1 MTNRKSSAAP
11 RTTGRRRW
19 VVATVVAAVALIYAA
34 LMAVLVFIR
43 SPGDA
48 VTQTDAVIYAVG
60 SADGSLNQA
69 ASVARM
75 LGDHRFDALLT
86 LGDMAPPDGSINA
99 YEQAYRSVFGRFDKQ
114 VKPTPGDLDYRTAGA
129 SGYYR
134 YFSDHALAFKAARY
148 YSFALAGWRIFSL
161 DSQQAD
167 LTPASD
173 TYRWLRDALGETTE
187 RCVAVYWHASK
198 PTGKN
203 VDPAGMSYIRALVGA
218 YGADVV
224 LTADADGYSHAT
236 ASDGV
241 TSFVVGTAGGV
252 SGQSLTTG
260 GSGSAGNAAGAL
272 QLTLNPGSAQY
283 AFHTADDTIS
293 DSGHITCHGRH
304 RAPSA
309 EPAAPQALV
318 AKPGP
323 TGIALS
329 WKPGTGGEPIIG
341 YLVLRSGER
350 IAFTKAVT
358 FLDTTLARG
367 ASVLY
372 SVRAVSAAGVP
383 SPDSDAAHSGGKSPG
398 YTDYSWTLVESN
410 PLAPTADKPQ
420 SKLWRYANTWW
431 GLLWGNDPAN
441 PRHSS
446 YYIQRFDPKTQAW
459 TNTGVAADDRNRS
472 HADALWVEST
482 KTLYVVSTIGSGGIK
497 LYRYSWTGST
507 YSLDPGFPTRLTD
520 DGSESVT
527 IARDSKGI
535 LWVTVTQRPG
545 GLGPCVP
552 GAQCVVRVLHSTTA
566 DWRWTAPI
574 QLPVQ
579 ESAVEPDDIS
589 TIVAFGGKA
598 IGVAWG
604 NQLVGGTFF
613 AIHADGTPDS
623 IWHLETV
630 FQRPRGSDDHL
641 NVKADSAGRVYLI
654 FKTSLNDPQ
663 LKKLSDPLMVL
674 AVRDAAGRWRESPVW
689 TVRDDV
695 TRPQILVDESA
706 GLIYAIAAANAS
718 GGAIYVKSAVISTLA
733 FQPGLG
739 SVLIA
744 VGLVNNPTTTK
755 QTVRLADG
763 ILVLASE
770 PNTHTYWHAY
780 LTPQMTIP

>member
-1 MTNRKSSAAP
+1 VTNVQSPEAP
-11 RTTGRRRW
+11 RRSGRRRW
-19 VVATVVAAVALIYAA
+19 IVAAAVTAVAVIYAA

-86 LGDMAPPDGSINA
+86 LGDLAPPDGSTIA
-99 YEQAYRSVFGRFDKQ
+99 YEGAYRPVFGRFDKQ
-114 VKPTPGDLDYRTAGA
+114 VKPTPGDLDYRTPSA
-129 SGYYR
+129 SGYYS
-134 YFSDHALAFKAARY
+134 YFSNHAVAFKAVPY

-173 TYRWLRDALGETTE
+173 MYRWLRDALGEATE
-187 RCVAVYWHASK
+187 PCVAAYWHTSK
-198 PTGKN
+198 PSGPK
-203 VDPAGMSYIRALVGA
+203 VDPAGMSYVRALLGA

-224 LTADADGYSHAT
+224 LSADADTYSHAT

-241 TSFVVGTAGGV
+241 TSFVVGTA
-252 SGQSLTTG
+252 SGLSGSSPTTG
-260 GSGSAGNAAGAL
+260 GSGANASAAGAL

-283 AFHTADDTIS
+283 AFHTTDDTIS

-304 RAPSA
+304 AAPSA
-309 EPAAPQALV
+309 EPGAPQALV

-329 WKPGTGGEPIIG
+329 WKPGAGTEPIIG

-350 IAFTKAVT
+350 IGFTQALT
-358 FLDTTLARG
+358 FRDTTLPRG

-372 SVRAVSAAGVP
+372 TVRAVSAAGVP

-410 PLAPTADKPQ
+410 PVTPTADKPQ
-420 SKLWRYANTWW
+420 SKLWRYADTWW

-459 TNTGVAADDRNRS
+459 TNTGVAVDDRNRS

-507 YSLDPGFPTRLTD
+507 YALDPGFPNRLTD

-535 LWVTVTQRPG
+535 LWVTITQRPG

-552 GAQCVVRVLHSTTA
+552 GAQCIVRVMHSTTA
-566 DWRWTAPI
+566 DWRWTAPV

-579 ESAVEPDDIS
+579 ESVVQPDDIS

-613 AIHADGTPDS
+613 AIHVDGTPDS
-623 IWHLETV
+623 VWNLETV
-630 FQRPRGSDDHL
+630 FKLPRGSDDHL

-654 FKTSLNDPQ
+654 FKTSLNDP
-663 LKKLSDPLMVL
+663 LNKKLSDPLMIL
-674 AVRDAAGRWRESPVW
+674 AVREANGQWRQSPVW

-695 TRPQILVDESA
+695 TRAQILIDESA
-706 GLIYAIAAANAS
+706 GRIYAFAAANAE
-718 GGAIYVKSAVISTLA
+718 GGAIYVKSALTSTLA
-733 FQPGLG
+733 FKPGLG
-739 SVLIA
+739 SVLMA
-744 VGLVNNPTTTK
+744 VGRINNATTTK

-763 ILVLASE
+763 ILILASE
-770 PNTHTYWHAY
+770 PDTHTYWHAY
-780 LTPQMTIP
+780 ITPQMPTP